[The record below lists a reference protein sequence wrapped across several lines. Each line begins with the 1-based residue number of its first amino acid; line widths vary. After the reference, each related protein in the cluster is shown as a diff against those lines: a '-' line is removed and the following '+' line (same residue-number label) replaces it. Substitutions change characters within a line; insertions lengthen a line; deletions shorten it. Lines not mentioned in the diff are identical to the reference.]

1 MNTKKIIINKT
12 PILRKSMKNID
23 KDLFDIKK
31 QVSMVNQLYLDETFK
46 GKCEIKKAFQ
56 KKLQSYKSQDQ
67 RHNRYHSADFITLE
81 ELNEKLVISKLK
93 CHYCFQHLLI
103 MYNNIREESQWT
115 LDRIDNNLEHTASN
129 TVIACLKCNIQRGR
143 LCNKKFLFTKQL
155 RLIKKY

>member
-46 GKCEIKKAFQ
+46 GKYEIKKAFQ

-81 ELNEKLVISKLK
+81 ELNEKLVVSKLK

-115 LDRIDNNLEHTASN
+115 LDRIDNNLEQTASN